1 ELLDYLATDLM
12 EHDWSLKRLS
22 RMILLSNT
30 YQMSS
35 MADEKALAQD
45 PRNDLFWRQ
54 NVRRL
59 SAEQIRDAVLAVT
72 GQLNEQQYGESMY
85 PTLSAEVLAS
95 QSKPGNGWGKS
106 TAAEQARRSVYIHV
120 KRSLSVP
127 MLSAFDFPDTDTTC
141 EARFLTT
148 QPAQAL
154 SMLNSDWM
162 QEQAAALLTRIEREV
177 GTDLHAQASRC
188 LELATGREGSRED
201 VAELKDLVARL
212 KAKNGLAENAA
223 RQAMCLVVL
232 NLNQFMYID

>member
-1 ELLDYLATDLM
+1 
-12 EHDWSLKRLS
+12 
-22 RMILLSNT
+22 
-30 YQMSS
+30 
-35 MADEKALAQD
+35 
-45 PRNDLFWRQ
+45 
-54 NVRRL
+54 
-59 SAEQIRDAVLAVT
+59 
-72 GQLNEQQYGESMY
+72 
-85 PTLSAEVLAS
+85 
-95 QSKPGNGWGKS
+95 
-106 TAAEQARRSVYIHV
+106 
-120 KRSLSVP
+120 

-177 GTDLHAQASRC
+177 GADLHAQASRC
-188 LELATGREGSRED
+188 LELATGREGARED

-212 KAKNGLAENAA
+212 KAKNGLGENAA